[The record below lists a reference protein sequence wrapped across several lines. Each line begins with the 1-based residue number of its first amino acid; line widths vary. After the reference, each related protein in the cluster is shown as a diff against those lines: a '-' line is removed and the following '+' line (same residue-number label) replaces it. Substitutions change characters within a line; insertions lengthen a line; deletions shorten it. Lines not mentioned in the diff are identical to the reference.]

1 MRRRLPPFG
10 RELARRRDRGDHPPR
25 VWVIVGDDWGR
36 RPHDGP
42 SLCVPA
48 SYQPKSYEWSVL
60 AGLPVHVVRRG
71 EAAFERIAGEIAV
84 HAAPVVVHWIAGVD
98 EWPYFAGAPAQEDV
112 SDMAFALRKPVD
124 GRWTWPD
131 WWSDALDADYQ
142 RRRQRYLRALVVD
155 VLGAQA
161 A

>member
-36 RPHDGP
+36 RPPDGP

-48 SYQPKSYEWSVL
+48 SYQPKSYDWSVL
-60 AGLPVHVVRRG
+60 AGLPVHLVRRG
-71 EAAFERIAGEIAV
+71 EASFGWVAGEIAV
-84 HAAPVVVHWIAGVD
+84 HAAPVVAHWEAGLD
-98 EWPYFAGAPAQEDV
+98 EWPYAPGAHAQEDV
-112 SDMAFALRKPVD
+112 ADMAFALRRPVD
-124 GRWTWPD
+124 GRWTWPV
-131 WWSDALDADYQ
+131 WWSDVLDGDYQ
-142 RRRQRYLRALVVD
+142 RRRQRYLRALALD
-155 VLGAQA
+155 LMETCA